1 MYKIKKKE
9 IEQFNKTGILLI
21 RNFFE
26 IKSIKNLKKKVLKYK
41 KKFQIKIYLVTM
53 KKV

>member
-41 KKFQIKIYLVTM
+41 KKIPNKNIFSYYE
-53 KKV
+53 KV